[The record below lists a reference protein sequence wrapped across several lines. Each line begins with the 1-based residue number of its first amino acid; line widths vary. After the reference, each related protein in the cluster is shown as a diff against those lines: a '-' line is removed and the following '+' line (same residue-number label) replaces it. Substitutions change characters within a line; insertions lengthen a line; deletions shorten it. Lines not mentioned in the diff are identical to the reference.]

1 MLNQYRIGYYT
12 FLLIF
17 LVSLFSIGYW
27 IERYQSTLLMA
38 AFSSAFLAYV
48 FLLQERN
55 SPNLLLVVGIIARIV
70 LLTSLPSLSD
80 DVYRF
85 IWDGLLL
92 KNGIHPF
99 SELPSF
105 YLDQSIAGIDSNL
118 FNQLNSPEYFTIYPP
133 LNQFV
138 FWVSVHVSTDW
149 LVSANM
155 MRIVLIAADIGSFLI
170 LQKLLNY
177 YHRPTH
183 LAFWYF
189 LNPLIILEFAGN
201 IHFEGL
207 VIFFLLV
214 SIYCY
219 ENSRNLKS
227 AVALGLAI
235 GSKLLPLIFLPYFF
249 IKGIKH
255 KNWWIA
261 IAAGTIGLLTM
272 LPLWNDHFLN
282 GMQTSLNLY
291 FRRFEFNASLYY
303 IAREIGW
310 WIYGFNNI
318 RLIGPL
324 MSIFSMIAIF
334 SISILGYLKNWSI
347 PKSLLFI
354 LSSYLL
360 FATTVHPW
368 YILPLVGLG
377 ILAGYWYP
385 VVWTFVIF
393 LTYLGYSKSGFEL
406 PIWIIVIEYLIVI
419 FTFLLDQYRKNSLM
433 SK

>member
-1 MLNQYRIGYYT
+1 MLSKYRIGYYT

-17 LVSLFSIGYW
+17 LVSLFSIGFW
-27 IERYQSTLLMA
+27 IERYQSTVLMA
-38 AFSSAFLAYV
+38 AYFSAFLSYI

-55 SPNLLLVVGIIARIV
+55 SPNLLLIVGIIARI
-70 LLTSLPSLSD
+70 LFLTALPTLSD

-99 SELPSF
+99 SQLPSY
-105 YLDQSIAGIDSNL
+105 YLDQSIAGVDINL

-138 FWVSVHVSTDW
+138 FWASVQVSSDW
-149 LVSANM
+149 LISVNM
-155 MRIVLIAADIGSFLI
+155 IRILLIASDIGSVL
-170 LQKLLNY
+170 LLKKLLAHY
-177 YHRPTH
+177 KKPTH

-189 LNPLIILEFAGN
+189 LNPLIILEFTGN

-214 SIYCY
+214 AIYCY
-219 ENSRNLKS
+219 ENSHYLKS
-227 AVALGLAI
+227 SVALGLSI
-235 GSKLLPLIFLPYFF
+235 GTKLLPLIFLPYFF
-249 IKGIKH
+249 IKDLKH
-255 KNWWIA
+255 KYWWMA
-261 IAAGTIGLLTM
+261 IAAGTIGFLTM
-272 LPLWNDHFLN
+272 LPLWNDHFVN

-303 IAREIGW
+303 LAREIGW

-324 MSIFSMIAIF
+324 MSIFSVITILG
-334 SISILGYLKNWSI
+334 ISIFACFKNWSL

-368 YILPLVGLG
+368 YILPLVGIG
-377 ILAGYWYP
+377 ILSGYWYP
-385 VVWTFVIF
+385 IVWTFMIF

-406 PIWIIVIEYLIVI
+406 PVWIIVIEYLIVI
-419 FTFLLDQYRKNSLM
+419 FTFFLEQKRENSLL